1 MIVCCNVCEIYYR
14 DMTKRFVAGESP
26 RISRICCRDV
36 PRIFYWDK
44 TQGFVAETLRD
55 MLQG

>member
-1 MIVCCNVCEIYYR
+1 MLEGNVCEIYYR
-14 DMTKRFVAGESP
+14 DMTKGFVAGASP

-36 PRIFYWDK
+36 PRIFYCDK
-44 TQGFVAETLRD
+44 TQGFVTETLRD